1 MLTLESSHVVGL
13 PAQLYTVQEV
23 KEIIF
28 SNDNYGVT
36 SYKLRKKTHEASR
49 LHLSPTVRTGHY
61 SSQKK
66 DGLGSGIK
74 P

>member
-36 SYKLRKKTHEASR
+36 SYKLRKKRTKLHVSTFLPQSAPGITR
-49 LHLSPTVRTGHY
+49 LR
-61 SSQKK
+61 KK
-66 DGLGSGIK
+66 MV
-74 P
+74 